1 MKQAIFSVAKGLLGS
16 LCLMG
21 VSAGVSANT
30 GVYLYGDLSTNVA
43 LARSDKPTVG
53 KWTKTA
59 DTLKVP
65 SGTELGLG
73 YRAGSNLGF
82 ELGYSYLGRSGSHW
96 VAQQSGGGTGE
107 RGTRTR
113 NVRMQGFRL
122 AVLGIYPI
130 SNRFELFG
138 SVGLFGVS
146 YRADSAAN
154 NKAFKVRP
162 AVGAGV
168 VYRVTNAVHVRG
180 QYQYINTKLAK
191 PAKRAEGWGI
201 SNTHALSVGLVYA
214 F

>member
-1 MKQAIFSVAKGLLGS
+1 MKQAMFSAAKGLLGS

-21 VSAGVSANT
+21 MSAGVSANT
-30 GVYLYGDLSTNVA
+30 GAYLYGDLSANVA
-43 LARSDKPTVG
+43 HAGGGKPTVG
-53 KWTKTA
+53 QWAQTG
-59 DTLKVP
+59 DNLTLP
-65 SGTELGLG
+65 SGGEFGVG
-73 YRAGSNLGF
+73 YRSGSHLGF
-82 ELGYSYLGRSGSHW
+82 ELGYSYLGRAGSHW
-96 VAQQSGGGTGE
+96 VERQNAEGTAG
-107 RGTRTR
+107 RGTSTR

-122 AVLGIYPI
+122 AVLGIYPV
-130 SNRFELFG
+130 SDRFELFG

-168 VYRVTNAVHVRG
+168 TYRVTNAVHVRG

-191 PAKRAEGWGI
+191 PGKPSEEWGI
-201 SNTHALSVGLVYA
+201 SNTHGVRVGLVYA